1 VADVDSVVNSNVVTS
16 IGLTSILYPDS
27 VLNVNQVTAVSVTS
41 ILYAGT
47 IVNTNT
53 VNDVNVIRISLPETI
68 INANSVS
75 GLFLIPGLSQVP
87 VGTILNG
94 STVSEVALGDRII
107 LASVLNQNFVGEPSV
122 PQNAEINLGTIVNQ
136 NYFGTLICKVQA
148 PDVPATAPT
157 DPVSRPMTNILAKS
171 EKTLDGQI
179 GERVAVFKD
188 LSISF
193 RAHPLTGEPVRVLN
207 YNSVNQAFKNIILT
221 NRKERQFGN
230 IELGSDVKA
239 RLFEVMTPAVERDL
253 KEEIQRS
260 ILNFEPRVLVLKVT
274 STRVDSNPNAIQ
286 VRVEYKIKTFE
297 QTGVFEVFLER
308 I

>member
-1 VADVDSVVNSNVVTS
+1 MADVDSVVNLNTVTS
-16 IGLTSILYPDS
+16 VGLTSVLFPDS
-27 VLNVNQVTAVSVTS
+27 VLNANQVTAISVTS
-41 ILYAGT
+41 ILYPGT
-47 IVNTNT
+47 IQNANT

-68 INANSVS
+68 VNANSVS
-75 GLFLIPGLSQVP
+75 GVFVVPGLKQAS
-87 VGTILNG
+87 VGTITNS
-94 STVSEVALGDRII
+94 STVSEVALGGRII
-107 LASVLNQNFVGEPSV
+107 LASILNQNIVTSV
-122 PQNAEINLGTIVNQ
+122 STPIDQMLELGTISNQ
-136 NYFGTLICKVQA
+136 NSFGTLICKVQA

-157 DPVSRPMTNILAKS
+157 DPITRPTTNILS
-171 EKTLDGQI
+171 SPEKFLDGQL

-188 LSISF
+188 LSLSF

-221 NRKERQFGN
+221 NKKERPFGN
-230 IELGSDVKA
+230 IGFGSDVKA
-239 RLFEVMTPAVERDL
+239 RLFEVMTPAIERDL

-260 ILNFEPRVLVLKVT
+260 ILNYDPRVIVLKVT
-274 STRVDSNPNAIQ
+274 STRIESQPNSIQ